1 MASLTSNSASQPKR
15 SSQTENASTLQ
26 QPIFPS
32 SPATSNHMVPPAL
45 KSSHGPHIE
54 ADPVRPTGEEDLLVN
69 SSLMF
74 FSTRPDASSLHL
86 LANTPKLEPQALEI
100 LLRNWKSGG
109 EHMRYL
115 NHFVQNST
123 CCTAIPVVNWTRWW
137 GTDETLFDLVDQI
150 VAEEER
156 TLVTKTLLKA
166 DMKFQLDF
174 TRLRASWADAWRL
187 ACRQDRWVDAKDHL
201 VGFGVNTRLKD
212 SALSVVA
219 EDFLERWH
227 RALEAWRVGN
237 STSLS
242 NIPRVFP
249 IEDRDEFLEILRD
262 CREMRL
268 DIAKSWY
275 EYGSMPWLI

>member
-1 MASLTSNSASQPKR
+1 MVQPAPK
-15 SSQTENASTLQ
+15 
-26 QPIFPS
+26 I
-32 SPATSNHMVPPAL
+32 
-45 KSSHGPHIE
+45 SHGTNIE
-54 ADPVRPTGEEDLLVN
+54 ADQVRSTGEEDLLVN

-100 LLRNWKSGG
+100 LLRNWKPGG

-187 ACRQDRWVDAKDHL
+187 ACQQDRWVDAKDHL
-201 VGFGVNTRLKD
+201 VGFGVSTRWKD

-219 EDFLERWH
+219 EDFLERRH
-227 RALEAWRVGN
+227 RALEAWRIGN
-237 STSLS
+237 STNLP
-242 NIPRVFP
+242 NMPRVFP
-249 IEDRDEFLEILRD
+249 FEDRDEFLEILRD

-275 EYGSMPWLI
+275 EYGSMSWLV